1 MGKQSRL
8 KQQRRA
14 ERGSAPFS
22 LSGQAADITGEE
34 PPAPTLARLRRD
46 PVIVFTRAQ
55 AVTACAY
62 NPQGQQP
69 TEPYFPPLPP
79 LPPDSLDIYS
89 YPSDRDIWG
98 NALSELVV
106 TEDTEEKAEREDWLV
121 VEPETG
127 KGDTKITPVKPEA
140 EATMLPELYRLGGV
154 EFHEE
159 RLLTSKTELPAPPA
173 PTPPPTPAAVVAIH
187 DLVEYLGVDP
197 PVVPP
202 SLTNDS
208 LRDIAVLE
216 CDTELLTAIEAGD
229 ASEAYKAIESR
240 RVTLRTLLERVQ
252 VTLLTSTVD
261 PRVQT
266 LVDGYDEDTWRLSR
280 EIGGV
285 RARAEEGRARLRR
298 AQTQWQS
305 VTEANT
311 IRAVHVRLMTSEHML
326 RASPTWTNLGAL
338 ETALAQATELVE
350 TITQTE
356 QVISTE
362 EAALFALNQLAQ
374 GLVSRVR
381 QTLERL
387 QQLPAACEQFG
398 FPFPDTLRQKHSE
411 ALKRAQRL
419 ADQPVSILAG
429 LRGERE
435 IPTHLSD
442 IAEAMERRRA
452 LAADTRVLLAHP
464 PKSDDD
470 IRRLVFLF
478 FAASVEGSRRG
489 YGLRMVGLVLVHLG
503 LLTEAERGRVK
514 DVMETQRRFFRIIDV
529 RGTRKRPR
537 EIWNPLPEA
546 MDIGRAELT
555 AAENPPD
562 NLIQRVRDGMKATR
576 EADQSKARER
586 MAARKLA
593 AGAEGQN
600 TEDEDD
606 DS

>member
-46 PVIVFTRAQ
+46 PVIVFTQAQ
-55 AVTACAY
+55 AVTACTY
-62 NPQGQQP
+62 NPREHQP
-69 TEPYFPPLPP
+69 TESYFPPLPP
-79 LPPDSLDIYS
+79 LPPDSLDTFT
-89 YPSDRDIWG
+89 YPSGGDIWG
-98 NALSELVV
+98 NTLGGLVV
-106 TEDTEEKAEREDWLV
+106 TEDTEEKAERKDWLV
-121 VEPETG
+121 VEPTAE
-127 KGDTKITPVKPEA
+127 KNDVKVTPIEPEV
-140 EATMLPELYRLGGV
+140 EATMLPELYGFRAV
-154 EFHEE
+154 EFDEE
-159 RLLTSKTELPAPPA
+159 RLLTSKTELPAPTA
-173 PTPPPTPAAVVAIH
+173 PPPPTHAAVVAIQ
-187 DLVEYLGVDP
+187 DLVEYLGVDS

-229 ASEAYKAIESR
+229 ASEAYSAIESR

-298 AQTQWQS
+298 AQTQWQT
-305 VTEANT
+305 VTEAHA

-326 RASPTWTNLGAL
+326 RASPTWANLGAL

-350 TITQTE
+350 TITHTE

-435 IPTHLSD
+435 TPTHLAD
-442 IAEAMERRRA
+442 IAEAMERRRT
-452 LAADTRVLLAHP
+452 LAADTRVLLANP

-562 NLIQRVRDGMKATR
+562 NLIHRIRDGMTATR